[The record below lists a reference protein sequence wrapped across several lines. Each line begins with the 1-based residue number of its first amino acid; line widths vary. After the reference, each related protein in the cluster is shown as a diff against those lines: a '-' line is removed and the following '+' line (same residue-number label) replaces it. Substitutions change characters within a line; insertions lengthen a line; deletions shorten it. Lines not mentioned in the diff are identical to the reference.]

1 MYDANADML
10 AQAQKKRLRGEFLF
24 QEKQKIYHLEITFLI
39 TLLLV
44 LD

>member
-10 AQAQKKRLRGEFLF
+10 AQAQKKVKGGILISGKAENLPFR
-24 QEKQKIYHLEITFLI
+24 KTFLI